1 MIYIAH
7 RRNSVKEL
15 IDTPIEYGVEIDI
28 RSYGEDLILHHEP
41 FTKGEK
47 LTNWIEYYN
56 HRYLILNVKEDGLED
71 EIMKLMEKNSIQ
83 NFFFLDQPFPT
94 LVKYLNKGN
103 SRSAIRLSEYE
114 PPQMS
119 YQFSKKIDWIWA
131 DCFNNYFL
139 NEEISNNLQKME
151 FKVCLVSP
159 ELQGRMQEKE
169 IQDAYD
175 FIKTNNIAIDAICT
189 KRIDLWKK
197 LID

>member
-1 MIYIAH
+1 MISIFSLLDERY
-7 RRNSVKEL
+7 NNKSVFLLKVDLLLRIRFLIFSEL
-15 IDTPIEYGVEIDI
+15 ILPPG
-28 RSYGEDLILHHEP
+28 SLIL
-41 FTKGEK
+41 
-47 LTNWIEYYN
+47 I
-56 HRYLILNVKEDGLED
+56 
-71 EIMKLMEKNSIQ
+71 

-169 IQDAYD
+169 NLEAENMAHHAEDA
-175 FIKTNNIAIDAICT
+175 
-189 KRIDLWKK
+189 
-197 LID
+197 